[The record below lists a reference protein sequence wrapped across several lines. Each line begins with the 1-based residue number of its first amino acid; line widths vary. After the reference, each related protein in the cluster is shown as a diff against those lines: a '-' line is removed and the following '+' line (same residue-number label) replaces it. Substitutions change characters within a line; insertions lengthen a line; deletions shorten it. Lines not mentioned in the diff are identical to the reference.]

1 MAEYGSYEDRT
12 KGVEPMNK
20 QEQEALQ
27 RVKESLEEFPDSR
40 MAQYVTAEDLQTL
53 LKLVEKITHIEKEQ
67 KTWGK

>member
-12 KGVEPMNK
+12 KGVEPMNN

-40 MAQYVTAEDLQTL
+40 MAQYVTSEDLRTL
-53 LKLVEKITHIEKEQ
+53 VKLIEKSA
-67 KTWGK
+67 KK

>member
-40 MAQYVTAEDLQTL
+40 MTKYVTAEDLQTL